1 MCHSSFAIAD
11 NEDYVSVMFQ
21 LFFQVPTP
29 GSPINNSC
37 ASFTTVD
44 DRPIF
49 VEDNEFFYV
58 ILNSTDNVNIIQEQS
73 KAMSIIIDNDGRN
86 TFPFFICILKHKLN
100 K

>member
-1 MCHSSFAIAD
+1 M
-11 NEDYVSVMFQ
+11 
-21 LFFQVPTP
+21 P

-58 ILNSTDNVNIIQEQS
+58 VLNSTDSVNIIKEQS
-73 KAMSIIIDNDGRN
+73 KATSIIIDNDGRN
-86 TFPFFICILKHKLN
+86 ISPSFPPTLCVFSPCIYTLKHKLN
-100 K
+100 QWNQ